1 MTEKKDLEENL
12 AAKMRI
18 IERMLNSER
27 ELQETIH
34 ELRLELD
41 SRPDPEELEAQRR
54 QDEHAVERVQKELK
68 EVAAEKDRLASENGS
83 MKRQM
88 LRKEFESKLFM
99 EDSAGQ
105 IQDRQER
112 QVRQDRQERQDLDRK
127 YS

>member
-105 IQDRQER
+105 IQDRQ
-112 QVRQDRQERQDLDRK
+112 
-127 YS
+127 